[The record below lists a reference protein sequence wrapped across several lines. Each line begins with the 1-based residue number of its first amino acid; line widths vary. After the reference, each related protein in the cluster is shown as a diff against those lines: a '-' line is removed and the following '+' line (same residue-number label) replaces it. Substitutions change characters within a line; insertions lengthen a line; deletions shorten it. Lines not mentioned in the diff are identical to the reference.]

1 MKKYTIFIVFF
12 FIVSCNNI
20 DLLLKDTGNLNQL
33 ENNTAIIITNNTNEK
48 FSRELYSFF
57 GNNKNYNYIL
67 KAVFVEKKENIVVKT
82 NQVAEKVEYS
92 LEVKYDLFYKTTECK
107 IFSKK
112 IISNF
117 YFTPKSAGY
126 NFGTDRSFDKLYTDG
141 IRKNIQ
147 DFINFSPFDD
157 ICLQ

>member
-1 MKKYTIFIVFF
+1 MQKYTIFIIFF
-12 FIVSCNNI
+12 FIVSCGNI
-20 DLLLKDTGNLNQL
+20 DLILEDTNDLNQL
-33 ENNTAIIITNNTNEK
+33 KDKTAIIFTNNTNEK
-48 FSRELYSFF
+48 FSRELYSFL

-67 KAVFVEKKENIVVKT
+67 KTVFVEKKENIIVKT

-92 LEVKYDLFYKTTECK
+92 LEVRYDLFYKTTECK

-126 NFGTDRSFDKLYTDG
+126 NFGTDRSFEKLYTDG

-157 ICLQ
+157 SCLQ

>member
-1 MKKYTIFIVFF
+1 MQKYTIFIIFF
-12 FIVSCNNI
+12 FIVSCSNI
-20 DLLLKDTGNLNQL
+20 DLLLKDTVDSNPL
-33 ENNTAIIITNNTNEK
+33 ENNTAIILANDTNEK

-92 LEVKYDLFYKTTECK
+92 LEVRYDLFYKTTECK

-126 NFGTDRSFDKLYTDG
+126 NFGTDRSFDKLYTDS

-147 DFINFSPFDD
+147 DFINFSPFKDTC
-157 ICLQ
+157 IQ

>member
-1 MKKYTIFIVFF
+1 MQKYTIFIIFF
-12 FIVSCNNI
+12 FIVSCSNI
-20 DLLLKDTGNLNQL
+20 DLLLKDTADLNQL
-33 ENNTAIIITNNTNEK
+33 ENNTAIILVDNTNEK

-57 GNNKNYNYIL
+57 ANNKNYNYIL

-112 IISNF
+112 IISSF

-126 NFGTDRSFDKLYTDG
+126 NFGTDRSFDKLYNDS

-147 DFINFSPFDD
+147 DFINFGPFKNS
-157 ICLQ
+157 CFQ

>member
-67 KAVFVEKKENIVVKT
+67 KAVFVEKKENIIVKT
-82 NQVAEKVEYS
+82 NQVAEKIEYS
-92 LEVKYDLFYKTTECK
+92 LEVNYDLFYKTTECK

-117 YFTPKSAGY
+117 YFTPKSGGY

-147 DFINFSPFDD
+147 DFINFSPFEDS
-157 ICLQ
+157 CFQ

>member
-1 MKKYTIFIVFF
+1 MRKNTIFIIFF
-12 FIVSCNNI
+12 FIVSCSNI
-20 DLLLKDTGNLNQL
+20 DLLLKETSNLNQL
-33 ENNTAIIITNNTNEK
+33 ENNTTIILPDNTNEK
-48 FSRELYSFF
+48 FSRELYSFL

-67 KAVFVEKKENIVVKT
+67 KTVFVEKKENIIVKT

-92 LEVKYDLFYKTTECK
+92 LEVRYDLFYKTTECK

-147 DFINFSPFDD
+147 DFINFSPFEDS
-157 ICLQ
+157 CLQ